1 VTHLDPFYPIVPDT
15 GWLARLLPHG
25 VKFVQL
31 RVKGAGD
38 DDVRREIETAIAL
51 CADHDCQLVVNDYW
65 REAIAAG
72 ADFVHLGQED
82 LAGADLDAIRRAD
95 IKIGISTHSQEEL
108 DTALAARADYV
119 ALGPIFPT
127 KLKKMPW
134 APQGLARLADWRAK
148 VDCPLVAIGGITAE
162 RAPSVLEAGADSVA
176 VITDIMTHQDPEL
189 RARNWIA
196 VTNPWRRKSTGSP
209 QGKKPIL
216 G

>member
-1 VTHLDPFYPIVPDT
+1 MIQLDPFYPIVPDT
-15 GWLARLLPHG
+15 GWLARLLPQG

-31 RVKGAGD
+31 RVKDAPA
-38 DDVRREIETAIAL
+38 DVISGEIADAIAL
-51 CADHDCQLVVNDYW
+51 CADHGCQLVVNDFW

-108 DTALAARADYV
+108 DTALAARADYL

-127 KLKKMPW
+127 KLKKMRW
-134 APQGLARLADWRAK
+134 APQGLARLANWRAK

-162 RAPSVLEAGADSVA
+162 QVPSVLEAGADSVA

-189 RARNWIA
+189 RTRNWIA
-196 VTNPWRRKSTGSP
+196 VTNPWRHKSTGFP
-209 QGKKPIL
+209 HQ
-216 G
+216 